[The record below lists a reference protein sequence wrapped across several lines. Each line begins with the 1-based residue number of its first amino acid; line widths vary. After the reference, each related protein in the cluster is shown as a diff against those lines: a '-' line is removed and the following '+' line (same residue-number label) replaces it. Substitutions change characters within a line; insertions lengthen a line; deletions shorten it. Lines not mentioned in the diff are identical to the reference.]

1 MGKNN
6 FSRMVS
12 HSSKEGP
19 PKNEWLVFKGK
30 GMRVIDGL
38 PAMGGPDRAAMPLT
52 RVSRPKA

>member
-1 MGKNN
+1 
-6 FSRMVS
+6 MVS

>member
-1 MGKNN
+1 
-6 FSRMVS
+6 MVS
-12 HSSKEGP
+12 DSWKGRP